1 MFKLDKRWQLA
12 APITDEA
19 ALELGNYSPIMRQIL
34 FNRGIETQKAAQQF
48 LQALPPEG
56 TDPKNMLGITEAV
69 DRIQQAIQNQEKIAV
84 YGDYDADGVTATA
97 LLNQA
102 LESLGADVRPY
113 IPDRFDE
120 GYGLNKEALA
130 DLYESGVRL
139 AITVDCGIRSPKEVE
154 YAQNL
159 GLDMIISDHHHPG
172 EELPPAKV
180 VINPKQA
187 GDLYPEKNLAGVGI
201 AYKLACA
208 LHGEQAVV
216 RSGNRFLYE
225 LPEYL
230 DLVALG
236 TIADLVPLTGENRSL
251 ARKGL
256 HYINRGVRQGVQSL
270 IGAADIKRP
279 INSGTVGFQI
289 GPRLNAAGR
298 LESALMS
305 LELLLESD
313 VQKTG
318 RLAQLL
324 NRINSERQQLTRQT
338 FEQAEQVVL
347 AEEPEAL
354 LFFATLQDCVPEVMG
369 IVGLSASQLCER
381 YYRPAIVAY
390 QGKDFTRASCRSIP
404 EFHIT
409 HALDECA
416 DLFEKHGGHA
426 AAAGFTVRNEYVPEL
441 KARLTEIAER
451 ELGDKDL
458 RPVLVADAEI
468 YLPDLDQDA
477 IVDLL
482 GNLESLQPTGQ
493 MNPSAKFISR
503 NLQVKRIKL
512 VGREGTH
519 LKLTV
524 SDGRVFY
531 DAIAFKQGYWYDEMP
546 QFVDLFYQL
555 EINEWNGRKSIQFNV
570 RDIKPSGMNL

>member
-1 MFKLDKRWQLA
+1 MYNLDKRWQVA
-12 APITDEA
+12 APITDDA

-34 FNRGIETQKAAQQF
+34 FNRGIETQEAAKQF
-48 LQALPPEG
+48 LKALPPEG
-56 TDPKNMLGITEAV
+56 IDPTNMRGIPEAV
-69 DRIQQAIQNQEKIAV
+69 DRIHQAIENHEKIVV

-97 LLNQA
+97 LLTQA
-102 LESLGADVRPY
+102 LRSLGADVDFH
-113 IPDRFDE
+113 IPDRFEE
-120 GYGLNKEALA
+120 GYGLNKDALYN
-130 DLYESGVRL
+130 LYQAGNRL
-139 AITVDCGIRSPKEVE
+139 AITVDCGIRSLNEVE
-154 YAQNL
+154 YAQSL

-172 EELPPAKV
+172 EELPPAIV
-180 VINPKQA
+180 VVNPKQA
-187 GDLYPEKNLAGVGI
+187 GDSYPEKNLAGVGI

-208 LHGEQAVV
+208 LYGDQAIV
-216 RSGNRFLYE
+216 RSEGGFHYE
-225 LPEYL
+225 LPEYM

-236 TIADLVPLTGENRSL
+236 TIADLVPLTGENRFL

-256 HYINRGVRQGVQSL
+256 HYINHSVRQGLQSL

-298 LESALMS
+298 LESALMA
-305 LELLLESD
+305 LELLIESD

-324 NRINSERQQLTRQT
+324 NQINSKRQQLTRET

-347 AEEPEAL
+347 DEDPDAL
-354 LFFATLQDCVPEVMG
+354 LLFAVLQDCDEEVMG

-381 YYRPAIVAY
+381 FYRPSIVAY
-390 QGKDFTRASCRSIP
+390 QGEEFTRASCRSIP

-409 HALDECA
+409 QALDECA

-426 AAAGFTVRNEYVPEL
+426 AAAGFTVKNENLPEL
-441 KARLTEIAER
+441 KARLKAISER
-451 ELGDKDL
+451 ELGEKDL

-468 YLPDLDQDA
+468 YLPEMNQESINELLIDL
-477 IVDLL
+477 
-482 GNLESLQPTGQ
+482 EKLQPTGQ

-503 NLQVKRIKL
+503 NLQVKRSKL
-512 VGREGTH
+512 VGRESTH

-524 SDGRVFY
+524 SDGNVLY
-531 DAIAFKQGYWYDEMP
+531 DAIAFKQGYWYETMP
-546 QFVDLFYQL
+546 PYVDLFYQL
-555 EINEWNGRKSIQFNV
+555 EINEWNGRKNIQFNV
-570 RDIKPSGMNL
+570 RDIKPSSK